1 MSADANSPRRCR
13 EGPLDGAPGGV
24 TLDVAV
30 RGDVFLIVQDDE
42 RVPNNWAVEC
52 DGPRREQDAED
63 DNQVL
68 AGKQRPAPRTRF
80 PRSVSSGLQHVLS
93 REFGRGSRRL
103 LYPREL
109 SFLVASVSV
118 STRATSAAYLLGSAW
133 DSFGRGSKLLHS
145 ERGLLRSG
153 SDFI

>member
-1 MSADANSPRRCR
+1 MNQQAVKMMARRIQPKQLIVERMRQPCQRMPIRRVGGR

-80 PRSVSSGLQHVLS
+80 RVQFPPACSMCFRESLGAAHVVYSIL
-93 REFGRGSRRL
+93 G
-103 LYPREL
+103 
-109 SFLVASVSV
+109 SFL
-118 STRATSAAYLLGSAW
+118 
-133 DSFGRGSKLLHS
+133 F
-145 ERGLLRSG
+145 
-153 SDFI
+153 